1 LRSDP
6 SIHQGR
12 VDRCPSKRWGYPIDF
27 AGPAVFLASRASQY
41 VCGEVI
47 VVDGVS
53 SIKFPKQ
60 IHLLTRNRECCV
72 LKHELRDFST
82 SIPEIL
88 SSIDPN
94 IEFQI
99 LETTSIRI
107 VEIPVK
113 IY

>member
-41 VCGEVI
+41 ACGAVI

-53 SIKFPKQ
+53 SIKFPKKT
-60 IHLLTRNRECCV
+60 HSLTRNRECCV
-72 LKHELRDFST
+72 LKQELRDFST
-82 SIPEIL
+82 STPEIS

>member
-1 LRSDP
+1 MRSDP

-53 SIKFPKQ
+53 SIAVQTKF
-60 IHLLTRNRECCV
+60 I
-72 LKHELRDFST
+72 S
-82 SIPEIL
+82 
-88 SSIDPN
+88 
-94 IEFQI
+94 
-99 LETTSIRI
+99 
-107 VEIPVK
+107 
-113 IY
+113 